1 MPAWGV
7 IVHDRLALYWTL
19 SFITAPLPS

>member
-19 SFITAPLPS
+19 WFITAPLPS